1 MICKPKSQSKV
12 CHLVVSNESIKNE
25 IFIEFYCK
33 IPKREFDCFSC
44 PALLVA
50 PGGKVAVRPLVETLN

>member
-1 MICKPKSQSKV
+1 MQAKITEQGLS
-12 CHLVVSNESIKNE
+12 SIVDLCIMKYLLN
-25 IFIEFYCK
+25 FIVKF
-33 IPKREFDCFSC
+33 PKREFDCFSC